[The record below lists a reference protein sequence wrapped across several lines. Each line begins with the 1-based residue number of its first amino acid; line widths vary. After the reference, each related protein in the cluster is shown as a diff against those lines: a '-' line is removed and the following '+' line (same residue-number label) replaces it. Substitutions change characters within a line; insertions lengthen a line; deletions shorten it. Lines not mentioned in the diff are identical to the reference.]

1 MRPEP
6 RSTWISITLQKLYR
20 ELLHILACPKCKGSL
35 ELLGAEEGLKCAA
48 CAVVYPI
55 RDEIPV
61 MLIEEA
67 VPAKKWDQ
75 GQREV

>member
-1 MRPEP
+1 MALN
-6 RSTWISITLQKLYR
+6 T
-20 ELLHILACPKCKGSL
+20 ELLQILACPKCKGSL
-35 ELLGAEEGLKCAA
+35 ELLDREEGLKCAA

-67 VPAKKWDQ
+67 VPVEKWDQ

>member
-1 MRPEP
+1 MARN
-6 RSTWISITLQKLYR
+6 R

-35 ELLGAEEGLKCAA
+35 ALLGAEEGRKCAA

-67 VPAKKWDQ
+67 VPAEKWDQ

>member
-1 MRPEP
+1 MALN
-6 RSTWISITLQKLYR
+6 T
-20 ELLHILACPKCKGSL
+20 ELLKILACPKCKGNL
-35 ELLGAEEGLKCAA
+35 ELLDREEGLKCAA
-48 CAVVYPI
+48 CAIVYPV

-67 VPAKKWDQ
+67 VPVEKWEQ

>member
-1 MRPEP
+1 MRESAKGG
-6 RSTWISITLQKLYR
+6 RMALNR
-20 ELLHILACPKCKGSL
+20 ELLHILACPKCKGRL
-35 ELLGAEEGLKCAA
+35 ELLGAEEGLKCTA

-67 VPAKKWDQ
+67 VPAEKWDQ

>member
-1 MRPEP
+1 MA
-6 RSTWISITLQKLYR
+6 LNK
-20 ELLHILACPKCKGSL
+20 ELLQILACPKCKGSL
-35 ELLGAEEGLKCAA
+35 ELLDREEGLNCAA

-55 RDEIPV
+55 RDEIPI

-67 VPAKKWDQ
+67 VPVEKWDQ

>member
-1 MRPEP
+1 MALN
-6 RSTWISITLQKLYR
+6 T
-20 ELLHILACPKCKGSL
+20 ELLHILACPKCKGGL
-35 ELLGAEEGLKCAA
+35 ELLNGEEGLRCAA

-61 MLIEEA
+61 MLVEEA
-67 VPAKKWDQ
+67 VPTAKWDQ